1 MVKIL
6 TLRLDQ
12 NFEAEVWSTCYMV
25 IITFVR
31 ALNPWISCALK
42 NIQVQAQIEICI
54 ETQHS
59 EVKKSVLHRQVS
71 SKTYPDVLVEG
82 GGS

>member
-12 NFEAEVWSTCYMV
+12 NFEAEVWSTCEMIV
-25 IITFVR
+25 TFVR
-31 ALNPWISCALK
+31 ALNPWISCAFK

-59 EVKKSVLHRQVS
+59 EVKKSVLQRQVS